1 MRRIFLLNVGDYRFE
16 DVQDQRGL
24 IGGKIL
30 AINTKTKEQF
40 SKPYK
45 KYHSGN
51 TNKFDMLTEL
61 MYELVPPTEEGEKD
75 DASAE

>member
-1 MRRIFLLNVGDYRFE
+1 MKKVFLLNVGDFRFE
-16 DVQDQRGL
+16 DVQSPKGL

-30 AINTKTKEQF
+30 ATNLKTKEQF

-45 KYHSGN
+45 RFHSGN

-61 MYELVPPTEEGEKD
+61 MYELVPPTEGENDESK
-75 DASAE
+75 E